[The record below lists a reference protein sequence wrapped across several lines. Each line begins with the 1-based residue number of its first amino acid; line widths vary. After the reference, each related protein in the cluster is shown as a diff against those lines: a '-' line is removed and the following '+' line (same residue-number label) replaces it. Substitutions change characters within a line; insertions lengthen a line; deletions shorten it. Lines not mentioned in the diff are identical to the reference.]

1 MARRTTGLI
10 ASPTSSASI
19 WDRQGRRSVFAT
31 GEASMA
37 ATGMPNLGASFVK
50 AAYKLDLLNRAPPM
64 THLTNDSSLG
74 SERAPPLTPTLV
86 SMPSGREL
94 GVADE
99 LKSIP
104 GVH

>member
-1 MARRTTGLI
+1 M
-10 ASPTSSASI
+10 
-19 WDRQGRRSVFAT
+19 
-31 GEASMA
+31 
-37 ATGMPNLGASFVK
+37 
-50 AAYKLDLLNRAPPM
+50 RAPPM

-94 GVADE
+94 GVVDE

-104 GVH
+104 GVYIDARSVGHTVVRGEVGNLTRHAGLLSASPSRAANVTLLSDSELASLPYLADSVSD